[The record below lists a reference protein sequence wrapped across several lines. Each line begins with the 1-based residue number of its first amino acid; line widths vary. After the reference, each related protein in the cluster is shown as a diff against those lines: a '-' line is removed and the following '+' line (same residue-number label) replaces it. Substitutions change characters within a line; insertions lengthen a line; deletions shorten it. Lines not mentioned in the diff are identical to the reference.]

1 MQQILCILILCNFYQ
16 ISNLDFVSV
25 KIMCSK
31 QSVKIRDFLDLT
43 IYYLYNNITIF
54 ISTCNQVEFILLII

>member
-1 MQQILCILILCNFYQ
+1 MYSYILTFINIYRIKMQQILCILILWNFYQ

-31 QSVKIRDFLDLT
+31 QSVNIRDLLDLT
-43 IYYLYNNITIF
+43 I
-54 ISTCNQVEFILLII
+54 

>member
-31 QSVKIRDFLDLT
+31 QSVNIRDLLDLT
-43 IYYLYNNITIF
+43 I
-54 ISTCNQVEFILLII
+54 

>member
-1 MQQILCILILCNFYQ
+1 MQQILCNFYQ
-16 ISNLDFVSV
+16 ISNLDSVSV

>member
-1 MQQILCILILCNFYQ
+1 MQQILCILILWNFYQ

-31 QSVKIRDFLDLT
+31 QSVNIRDLLDLT
-43 IYYLYNNITIF
+43 I
-54 ISTCNQVEFILLII
+54 